1 MSAVKDRDFFAER
14 GTDENAT
21 GILCSTEAISY
32 LLPNRFHNKS
42 LMDEQERFLK
52 KLEIPDYTD
61 YEAITRITN
70 TLKNREKSVESF
82 FEICVI
88 RVREVLFQSTLY
100 RGERR

>member
-1 MSAVKDRDFFAER
+1 LRKKNEKVAGVFSPCHFIFVA
-14 GTDENAT
+14 
-21 GILCSTEAISY
+21 
-32 LLPNRFHNKS
+32 
-42 LMDEQERFLK
+42 FLK
-52 KLEIPDYTD
+52 SGEMPDYTD

-70 TLKNREKSVESF
+70 TFKNREISGESF